1 MKRKFSWTEFLMG
14 GLVIYGIY
22 FVSGDFTPKEF
33 TALYIGLISAL
44 CAAAFSVFN
53 AKLAQDIPSAQI
65 TFYELSIGFVVLS
78 LFLLLT
84 GQFSY
89 EQLALSGSDFSW
101 LLFLGIIC
109 TSFAFLVTIDIV
121 KRLGA
126 FTVSLSINLEPIY
139 TILLAIVILNEH
151 ELLNKNFYI
160 GAAVIIV
167 VVLANG
173 VLKYLQDNKNK

>member
-1 MKRKFSWTEFLMG
+1 
-14 GLVIYGIY
+14 
-22 FVSGDFTPKEF
+22 
-33 TALYIGLISAL
+33 
-44 CAAAFSVFN
+44 
-53 AKLAQDIPSAQI
+53 
-65 TFYELSIGFVVLS
+65 
-78 LFLLLT
+78 LFLLFT

-89 EQLALSGSDFSW
+89 DQLALSGSDFSW
-101 LLFLGIIC
+101 LLFLGIVC

-151 ELLNKNFYI
+151 QLLNKNFYI

-173 VLKYLQDNKNK
+173 VLKYLQDNKYK